1 MKRLFI
7 TAALVTMLAACGG
20 SEEPTPAPTPASS
33 PETSAPAPVATPTPT
48 AAPEVDPVLEA
59 AMAALPEPY
68 NAADYKRG
76 ENIFRQCAS
85 CHRLDA
91 SGGHRVGP
99 NLHGMFGRVVG
110 TAEGFDYS
118 DAVEEAGFEWTAVQL
133 EEWLASPR
141 EFLPGNRMS
150 FAGVRR
156 ERDRHDLIAFLMIRT
171 EAEEPTE

>member
-1 MKRLFI
+1 MKRLLF
-7 TAALVTMLAACGG
+7 TAALVTTLAACGG
-20 SEEPTPAPTPASS
+20 SEEPTPATSSTPQ
-33 PETSAPAPVATPTPT
+33 TSIPAPVATPTPT
-48 AAPEVDPVLEA
+48 PTATPEADPALEA
-59 AMAALPEPY
+59 AMAALPAPY
-68 NAADYKRG
+68 NASDYKRG

-91 SGGHRVGP
+91 SGGYRVGP

-118 DAVEEAGFEWTAVQL
+118 DAVEEADFEWTAVQL

-171 EAEEPTE
+171 EAEEPAE